1 MRNGLH
7 AVKRGD
13 RRCLNSSQ
21 ISRIYFYGFSAAFKY
36 GSRPRLFLFDDTAVY
51 RLSGY
56 GLCLCSGTVVCFS
69 CSGFFDIRDSL
80 DSGAKLDG

>member
-21 ISRIYFYGFSAAFKY
+21 ISRMLSVMKGAHLYFSSKGLPVSYFEILLLGIPVISATSA
-36 GSRPRLFLFDDTAVY
+36 
-51 RLSGY
+51 
-56 GLCLCSGTVVCFS
+56 CL
-69 CSGFFDIRDSL
+69 
-80 DSGAKLDG
+80 